1 VLGPASSTRIAL
13 YVPGLRLGTKR
24 RLPVSDA
31 EVLAAY
37 RAGNSQRA
45 LALRW
50 KVSRSAVQKA
60 IARAEAREAE
70 TEAANVSGE
79 GGAAVGA
86 REMSSREIRERLE
99 HEAVHARDS
108 RTRLSA
114 LKMLQELNAEG
125 EGGELSETARRERY
139 AKESGYHFARGA
151 LVIERREG
159 RFRAFERTRG
169 GWQAAP
175 VELESLQGR
184 AALLIALVEIFRE
197 APLPADLIPTLG
209 ELLTSA
215 DRDGTEAGGKLPTR
229 GAELALGD
237 PDLVNAGEET
247 ERGIPTGVIL
257 YYPPR
262 PE

>member
-1 VLGPASSTRIAL
+1 MRLAL
-13 YVPGLRLGTKR
+13 CVPGLRLGTKR

-37 RAGNSQRA
+37 RAGESQRA

-50 KVSRSAVQKA
+50 DVAKGAVQKA

-70 TEAANVSGE
+70 TGEASVPGE
-79 GGAAVGA
+79 GGAAGGA

-114 LKMLQELNAEG
+114 LKLLQELNAEG
-125 EGGELSETARRERY
+125 EGGELSEAARHQRY
-139 AKESGYHFARGA
+139 LKESGYHFARGA

-159 RFRAFERTRG
+159 RLRAFERTRG

-184 AALLIALVEIFRE
+184 VALLIALVEIFRD
-197 APLPADLIPTLG
+197 APLPLA
-209 ELLTSA
+209 
-215 DRDGTEAGGKLPTR
+215 RHAGRSEFDASTAEVTAAPAGVVR
-229 GAELALGD
+229 GFLC
-237 PDLVNAGEET
+237 
-247 ERGIPTGVIL
+247 I
-257 YYPPR
+257 
-262 PE
+262 